1 MHQTNISNIDL
12 NLLHALEALLEEG
25 SVTRAAQSI
34 NLSQPAM
41 SRALDRLRHVLKDP
55 LLVRAGRGMVLTP
68 RAENLKQPVR
78 NAMNGV
84 RGVLTQDHFD
94 PATANIH
101 FRILGADYTTS
112 LVLPFVLVRLYQ
124 EAPQA
129 HVDIENI
136 SEQALQSFKDG
147 EIDLAIG
154 VVDDGPY
161 LTSAYHQALYDEHFV
176 CIMRKDH
183 ILSKPE
189 TLTLNAFAEAA
200 HALLSITG
208 KGGGTIDRRLADLG
222 LKREITLRLPHF
234 LAIHSVIEK
243 TDLIVTVP
251 ARLAALYSSENIVM
265 RELPDEIKGPSFT
278 VSQIWHERFQHDPAN
293 KWLRGIVKDVCR
305 SIL

>member
-25 SVTRAAQSI
+25 SVTRAAQAV

-84 RGVLTQDHFD
+84 RGVLSQDHFD
-94 PATANIH
+94 PATANVHI
-101 FRILGADYTTS
+101 RIVGIDYITS
-112 LVLPFVLVRLYQ
+112 LMMPLALERLYQ
-124 EAPQA
+124 QAPQA

-183 ILSKPE
+183 PLSQQK
-189 TLTLNAFAEAA
+189 TLSLNGFTEAA

-208 KGGGTIDRRLADLG
+208 KGGGTIDRRLADFG
-222 LKREITLRLPHF
+222 LNREISLRLPHF
-234 LAIHSVIEK
+234 LAVHSVIEK
-243 TDLIVTVP
+243 TDLITTVP
-251 ARLAALYSSENIVM
+251 MRLAALYSPDNIVIK
-265 RELPDEIKGPSFT
+265 ELPEEIKGPAFT
-278 VSQIWHERFQHDPAN
+278 VSQIWHERFHHDPAN
-293 KWLRGIVKDVCR
+293 KWLRGVVKDVCR
-305 SIL
+305 LVL

>member
-55 LLVRAGRGMVLTP
+55 LLVRAGRGMILTP
-68 RAENLKQPVR
+68 RAESLKQPVR

-84 RGVLTQDHFD
+84 RGVLTQDHFE
-94 PATANIH
+94 PATASID
-101 FRILGADYTTS
+101 FKIVGIDYITS
-112 LVLPFVLVRLYQ
+112 LMMPLALERLYR
-124 EAPQA
+124 EAPHI

-136 SEQALQSFKDG
+136 SEQSLQSFREG

-154 VVDDGPY
+154 VINDGPY
-161 LTSAYHQALYDEHFV
+161 LASAYHQALYDEHFV

-183 ILSKPE
+183 ILSKTE
-189 TLTLNAFAEAA
+189 TLTLNAFAEAS

-208 KGGGTIDRRLADLG
+208 KGGGTIDRRLADFG
-222 LKREITLRLPHF
+222 LKREIALRLPHF
-234 LAIHSVIEK
+234 LAVHSVIEK
-243 TDLIVTVP
+243 TDLIATIP
-251 ARLAALYSSENIVM
+251 KRLASLYSAKNIVM
-265 RELPDEIKGPSFT
+265 RELPDEIKGPAFT
-278 VSQIWHERFQHDPAN
+278 ISQIWHERFHHDPAN

-305 SIL
+305 LVL